1 MRRRR
6 EHGPRRIFTVRRAVG
21 AMLFAGSL
29 LSSYLCARSGST
41 AATAATA
48 GVLLA
53 VVIGLFA
60 MSARR
65 RSGHEPAE
73 MELVEGDEV
82 IRFET
87 VPPP

>member
-1 MRRRR
+1 
-6 EHGPRRIFTVRRAVG
+6 
-21 AMLFAGSL
+21 MLFSGSL
-29 LSSYLCARSGST
+29 LSSYFCARSGST
-41 AATAATA
+41 AAAAA
-48 GVLLA
+48 VVGVLIV